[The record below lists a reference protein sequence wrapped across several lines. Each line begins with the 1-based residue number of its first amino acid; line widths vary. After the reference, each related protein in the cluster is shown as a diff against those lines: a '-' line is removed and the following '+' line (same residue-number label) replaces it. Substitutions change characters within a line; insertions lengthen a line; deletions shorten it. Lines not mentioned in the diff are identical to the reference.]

1 MMNIKQLNESKVP
14 IIVFDKRLEKF
25 RDKVLFPDKLEK
37 ANQILEKAGLPKK
50 K

>member
-1 MMNIKQLNESKVP
+1 MNIKQLNESKVP